1 MRVAVYARV
10 STQQQVST
18 QTIEQQLDRLQ
29 AQCQT
34 QGYVWREEDVFR
46 DDGHSGSSLQ
56 RPGLE
61 RLRERVASA
70 SYARVLITAPDR
82 LARHYVHQ
90 WLLIEEFEQA
100 GCQVEFLDRPM
111 SHDPHDQLLLQIRGA
126 VAEYER
132 TLITERLRRG
142 RHQKYRSGTL
152 LPWTTPPF
160 GYRSTPDRPRDP
172 AGVWVEPAEAAVVTE
187 LFAAYLE
194 EGASVASVAKQL
206 SRLGIP
212 SPTGLRYWSRAT
224 VARIL
229 GNPVYAGQVYA
240 GKGRARPIGPRQS
253 ALRPPGKR
261 LRGLSPTPP
270 EEWIFVG
277 QVPALISA
285 EQFAA
290 VQAKLALNQHWAS
303 RNNRVHQYLLRR
315 LVSCG
320 WCQMACVGQTRQ
332 TYTYYV
338 CRGKAHPVISNRSE
352 KCHARGIPMR
362 QLDEVVWQDVC
373 EVLTHPQMLAHALER
388 VQAGDWLP
396 HELQARRANVRK
408 ATSHLTQQ
416 IERLTEAYLGQVL
429 GLEEY
434 RRRRRELE
442 ERVAGLAEQQR
453 ELEASLAHRRDLAS
467 SIEHITQFCQRVQAG
482 LAQATFEQKR
492 QLLHLLIDRIVVKD
506 EEVEIRYVIPLSAR
520 SEHTRFYQL
529 RLTYC
534 RAPAWNVGA

>member
-1 MRVAVYARV
+1 
-10 STQQQVST
+10 
-18 QTIEQQLDRLQ
+18 
-29 AQCQT
+29 
-34 QGYVWREEDVFR
+34 
-46 DDGHSGSSLQ
+46 
-56 RPGLE
+56 
-61 RLRERVASA
+61 LRERVASA

-82 LARHYVHQ
+82 LARHYVLQ

-142 RHQKYRSGTL
+142 RHQKYRAGTL

-172 AGVWVEPAEAAVVTE
+172 SSVWVEPAEAAVVTE

-194 EGASVASVAKQL
+194 EGASVASVAKRL
-206 SRLGIP
+206 SRWGIP

-229 GNPVYAGQVYA
+229 GNPVYPGQVYA
-240 GKGRARPIGPRQS
+240 GQGRARPIGPSQS

-261 LRGLSPTPP
+261 LRGSAPTPR

-277 QVPALISA
+277 QD
-285 EQFAA
+285 
-290 VQAKLALNQHWAS
+290 
-303 RNNRVHQYLLRR
+303 
-315 LVSCG
+315 
-320 WCQMACVGQTRQ
+320 VG
-332 TYTYYV
+332 
-338 CRGKAHPVISNRSE
+338 
-352 KCHARGIPMR
+352 
-362 QLDEVVWQDVC
+362 
-373 EVLTHPQMLAHALER
+373 EVLTHPQILALER
-388 VQAGDWLP
+388 VQAGNWLS
-396 HELQARRANVRK
+396 HELQARRANLRT

-416 IERLTEAYLGQVL
+416 IERLTEAYLGQVV

-434 RRRRRELE
+434 GRRRRELE
-442 ERVAGLAEQQR
+442 ERLARLAEQQR

-467 SIEHITQFCQRVQAG
+467 SIEHITEFCQRVQAG

-492 QLLHLLIDRIVVKD
+492 QLLHLLIDSIVVRD

-520 SEHTRFYQL
+520 SEHTCFYQL
-529 RLTYC
+529 RLTYLE
-534 RAPAWNVGA
+534 RLHLTVGEEYRGDVRC